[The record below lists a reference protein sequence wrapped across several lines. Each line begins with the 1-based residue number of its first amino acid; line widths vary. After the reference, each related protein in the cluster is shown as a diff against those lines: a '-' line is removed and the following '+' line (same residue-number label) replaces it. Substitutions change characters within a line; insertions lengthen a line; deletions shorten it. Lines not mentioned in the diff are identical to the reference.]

1 MAGFQQRKVFC
12 QGLTRKSKRPCRAKG
27 YPTANG
33 KYLCRFHG
41 GNNIKGFN
49 QKNYTDDTRI
59 KALSKLKQFK
69 NKPREEVEQYYYK
82 EVKPRIGTTE
92 RSRYYRKYAYAR
104 RNSFRNFRGQK
115 TLCLTDEL
123 TKVLCNLKERQR
135 TQSQN
140 N

>member
-12 QGLTRKSKRPCRAKG
+12 QGLTRKTKRPCQAKG

-59 KALSKLKQFK
+59 KALSKLKQFRDK
-69 NKPREEVEQYYYK
+69 SREEVEQYYYK
-82 EVKPRIGTTE
+82 EIKPT
-92 RSRYYRKYAYAR
+92 
-104 RNSFRNFRGQK
+104 
-115 TLCLTDEL
+115 
-123 TKVLCNLKERQR
+123 
-135 TQSQN
+135 
-140 N
+140 

>member
-12 QGLTRKSKRPCRAKG
+12 QSLTRRSKRPCQAKG

-49 QKNYTDDTRI
+49 QKNYTDE
-59 KALSKLKQFK
+59 KKNNQLQALYQFR
-69 NKPREEVEQYYYK
+69 NKSREEIEQNYYK
-82 EVKPRIGTTE
+82 EVKPRIGTNE

-115 TLCLTDEL
+115 ALRLTDEL

>member
-12 QGLTRKSKRPCRAKG
+12 QGLTRKTKRPCQAKG

-59 KALSKLKQFK
+59 NQLQALKQFRDK
-69 NKPREEVEQYYYK
+69 TREEVRDYYYK
-82 EVKPRIGTTE
+82 EIKSRTL
-92 RSRYYRKYAYAR
+92 RS
-104 RNSFRNFRGQK
+104 
-115 TLCLTDEL
+115 
-123 TKVLCNLKERQR
+123 
-135 TQSQN
+135 
-140 N
+140 